1 MDRPSFEQ
9 LIKEDRAARES
20 KIWRGTFLEYL
31 DLVRDD
37 PSLPKL
43 AHARLHDTIMRVGTL
58 DIHEADDPRV
68 KRLYKDES
76 LKVYNFFRDEFFSI
90 EKTIAQIV
98 RYFHSASLK
107 GEESR
112 QVLYL
117 MGPVGSGK
125 SSLVEKL
132 QRGLEEAEA
141 FNAIENCPMSEE
153 PLHLI
158 PRHLRKEFEKMIG
171 VHVEGDLCPVC
182 GFRLKEEFSARYEEV
197 QVTSRFFS

>member
-20 KIWRGTFLEYL
+20 KVWRGTFLEYL

-37 PSLPKL
+37 PGVPKL
-43 AHARLHDTIMRVGTL
+43 AHARLHDTIMRVGTQ
-58 DIHEADDPRV
+58 DIHEADDSRV
-68 KRLYKDES
+68 KRLYKDETF
-76 LKVYNFFRDEFFSI
+76 KVYNFFRDEFFGI

-117 MGPVGSGK
+117 MG
-125 SSLVEKL
+125 
-132 QRGLEEAEA
+132 R
-141 FNAIENCPMSEE
+141 
-153 PLHLI
+153 
-158 PRHLRKEFEKMIG
+158 
-171 VHVEGDLCPVC
+171 
-182 GFRLKEEFSARYEEV
+182 SARARARSSRSCSGASRRRRRPTPSKAARCSRSRCTSFPAISGRNSRRCSAS
-197 QVTSRFFS
+197 TSRATSAPSAASG

>member
-9 LIKEDRAARES
+9 LIKDDRAAQDL
-20 KIWRGTFLEYL
+20 KAWRGSFLEYL

-37 PSLPKL
+37 PSIPKL
-43 AHARLHDTIMRVGTL
+43 SHARVFDTITRAGTH
-58 DIHEADDPRV
+58 DIQESDDPRV

-76 LKVYNFFRDEFFSI
+76 LKVFHFFSDEFFGI
-90 EKTIAQIV
+90 EKTVSQIV

-125 SSLVEKL
+125 
-132 QRGLEEAEA
+132 
-141 FNAIENCPMSEE
+141 
-153 PLHLI
+153 
-158 PRHLRKEFEKMIG
+158 
-171 VHVEGDLCPVC
+171 
-182 GFRLKEEFSARYEEV
+182 
-197 QVTSRFFS
+197 

>member
-1 MDRPSFEQ
+1 MMMRDGTQ
-9 LIKEDRAARES
+9 DILES
-20 KIWRGTFLEYL
+20 
-31 DLVRDD
+31 
-37 PSLPKL
+37 
-43 AHARLHDTIMRVGTL
+43 
-58 DIHEADDPRV
+58 DDPRV

-76 LKVYNFFRDEFFSI
+76 LKVYNFFRDEFFGI

-132 QRGLEEAEA
+132 QRGLEAVRA
-141 FNAIENCPMSEE
+141 RSTPSTAARCTRSRCISCRATCARSS
-153 PLHLI
+153 
-158 PRHLRKEFEKMIG
+158 RR
-171 VHVEGDLCPVC
+171 CSAC
-182 GFRLKEEFSARYEEV
+182 TSRATSARCAA
-197 QVTSRFFS
+197 SA